1 MRPRLT
7 IWPPS
12 QVRPSAPTRVAVP
25 SRLELVRSHM
35 TSDILQHIPEKAYSV
50 LYMLNTITYEI
61 LTRYKCYAVHLG
73 SRENLLPVNQNR
85 QPKRGSYLLRTCRAT
100 LYEATEPS
108 RKKKRTGYAQVLP
121 HRGRSA
127 NHPPAIQRVSSKR
140 RLCGEIL
147 NGDPRGKQGINGPA
161 EYILPL
167 VSGHVGENELR
178 TNYFYCYGVCV
189 GVIRDV
195 PYCSTS
201 GGENLQGTLYSM

>member
-1 MRPRLT
+1 
-7 IWPPS
+7 
-12 QVRPSAPTRVAVP
+12 
-25 SRLELVRSHM
+25 
-35 TSDILQHIPEKAYSV
+35 
-50 LYMLNTITYEI
+50 MLNTITYEI

-85 QPKRGSYLLRTCRAT
+85 QPKRGSYLLAERHYTKQLNHR
-100 LYEATEPS
+100 E
-108 RKKKRTGYAQVLP
+108 KKERTGYAQVLP

-167 VSGHVGENELR
+167 VSGQVGENELR
-178 TNYFYCYGVCV
+178 TNYFYCDGVCV

-201 GGENLQGTLYSM
+201 GGNNLQGTLYSM